1 MFITFEGHI
10 FKLLRALK
18 DKRSYVKIEYQFI
31 YASSRSKT
39 KRRRFG
45 TGKPFLKEISL
56 QKYQC

>member
-31 YASSRSKT
+31 YTSSRSKT

-45 TGKPFLKEISL
+45 T
-56 QKYQC
+56 